1 MQYLCDSSES
11 RGPQPPPAEA
21 RCRSFT
27 LTRALRKLRPAVYPP
42 YPQRLNDYADFY
54 FALRDPNGT
63 QFALTPH
70 TVFN

>member
-11 RGPQPPPAEA
+11 RGPQPPP
-21 RCRSFT
+21 RGGPQLVVHSFAF
-27 LTRALRKLRPAVYPP
+27 RRRLRPAIYPP

-54 FALRDPNGT
+54 FALRGPNGT

>member
-1 MQYLCDSSES
+1 MRYLIILILGGCGVAPKV
-11 RGPQPPPAEA
+11 RAAEDG
-21 RCRSFT
+21 T
-27 LTRALRKLRPAVYPP
+27 ALRCKLRPAIYPP

-54 FALRDPNGT
+54 FALRGPNGT